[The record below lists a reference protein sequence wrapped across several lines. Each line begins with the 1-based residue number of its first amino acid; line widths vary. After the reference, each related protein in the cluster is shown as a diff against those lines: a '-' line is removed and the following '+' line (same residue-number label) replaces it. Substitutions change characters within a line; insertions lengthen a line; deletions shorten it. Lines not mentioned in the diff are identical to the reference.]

1 MASENET
8 VADIVTEMHRL
19 SRATIRNGLNVKDD
33 PLHAV
38 RKSACAA
45 VHMFANRVAAAH
57 QREVA
62 ELKRQREEA
71 LTVVNEVEKCA
82 SIERHTEAML
92 KKNGVIA
99 GLRKEVAELQRRLK
113 VAEDAL
119 ERSPCGEVYQL
130 GLVDDDGNCY
140 NGIAIKFDENE
151 GLKLPPV
158 GHGDRFVVV
167 PYSALA
173 VIREEGS
180 AS

>member
-1 MASENET
+1 MATDNET
-8 VADIVTEMHRL
+8 VEDIVTEMHRL

-45 VHMFANRVAAAH
+45 VHMFANRVDSAH
-57 QREVA
+57 RREVA
-62 ELKRQREEA
+62 ELK
-71 LTVVNEVEKCA
+71 
-82 SIERHTEAML
+82 
-92 KKNGVIA
+92 
-99 GLRKEVAELQRRLK
+99 RRLK

-140 NGIAIKFDENE
+140 NGIAIKFDEAE

-173 VIREEGS
+173 VIREEGG
-180 AS
+180 AK